1 MTRQGTIQFYE
12 QVDWEKIDE
21 VTPFEIKQYVKE
33 VHKYLLKHVKGNVLI
48 LEVGCGTGDFIKAIA
63 GQVKK
68 IVGLDVSPKLIKIA
82 RQNLSGIKN
91 ISLIQGDVWSLKLP
105 KHHFDFI
112 ISMWILPNI
121 NEPIEFIK
129 KVKSSL
135 KETGVIF
142 IDTYSENATF
152 ERIKMYKKYGLHVLE
167 HNEEEIVIQE
177 GLTEKVYSR
186 KDLEKL
192 FFSAGMHVEIIKI
205 HKFGYLCKAKKL

>member
-1 MTRQGTIQFYE
+1 M
-12 QVDWEKIDE
+12 
-21 VTPFEIKQYVKE
+21 
-33 VHKYLLKHVKGNVLI
+33 
-48 LEVGCGTGDFIKAIA
+48 
-63 GQVKK
+63 
-68 IVGLDVSPKLIKIA
+68 
-82 RQNLSGIKN
+82 
-91 ISLIQGDVWSLKLP
+91 
-105 KHHFDFI
+105 
-112 ISMWILPNI
+112 
-121 NEPIEFIK
+121 
-129 KVKSSL
+129 
-135 KETGVIF
+135 IF

>member
-112 ISMWILPNI
+112 ISMW
-121 NEPIEFIK
+121 
-129 KVKSSL
+129 
-135 KETGVIF
+135 
-142 IDTYSENATF
+142 
-152 ERIKMYKKYGLHVLE
+152 
-167 HNEEEIVIQE
+167 
-177 GLTEKVYSR
+177 
-186 KDLEKL
+186 
-192 FFSAGMHVEIIKI
+192 
-205 HKFGYLCKAKKL
+205 